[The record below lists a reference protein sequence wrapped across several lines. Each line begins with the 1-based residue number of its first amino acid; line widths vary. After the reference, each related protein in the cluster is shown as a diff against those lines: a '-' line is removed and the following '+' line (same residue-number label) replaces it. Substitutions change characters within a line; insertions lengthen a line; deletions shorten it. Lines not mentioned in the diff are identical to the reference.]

1 MNNKLIGLLAV
12 GALVGPI
19 AAKAQITTLEYQS
32 NLTGNTTYLGYNPIP
47 LNRETQQQFAA
58 AFDHAPFI
66 GNITASFVIV
76 ENGGDEFL
84 SGEVNVMG
92 VGYNGTN
99 IDFGSRVLAD
109 NIRDTSQPLQLR
121 SAFGTGT
128 IDLITSNGAITG
140 ATMQLYFSGYHE
152 PEILLSIS
160 PDDNAYVS
168 YTHNATSGLCT
179 LLGPDNPNPCTVSA
193 SSKSAGVW
201 QVTQTPEIDPASA
214 ASGITLLLGSLTV
227 LRGRRTKLTPSV

>member
-1 MNNKLIGLLAV
+1 MNSKLLGLLAV
-12 GALVGPI
+12 GTLVGPI
-19 AAKAQITTLEYQS
+19 AANAQITTLEYQS

-47 LNRETQQQFAA
+47 LNRETQEQFAA

-76 ENGGDEFL
+76 QNGSDEFL
-84 SGEVNVMG
+84 SGGVSVMG

-99 IDFGSRVLAD
+99 IDFGSGVLAD

-128 IDLITSNGAITG
+128 IDLIKSNGAITG

-152 PEILLSIS
+152 PEISLSIS
-160 PDDNAYVS
+160 PDDHAYVS
-168 YTHNATSGLCT
+168 YLDATNGLCT

-201 QVTQTPEIDPASA
+201 QVTQAPEIDPAST
-214 ASGITLLLGSLTV
+214 ASGLTLLLGGVAV